1 MESRFKD
8 VCLISLNEVDY
19 RLETDAMILRSVLDG
34 TMKSATQQTMIC
46 VNVVGKK
53 KSLNRF
59 LNFFLVYC

>member
-1 MESRFKD
+1 MESRFKY

-19 RLETDAMILRSVLDG
+19 RLETDAMILRSALDG

-53 KSLNRF
+53 SLN
-59 LNFFLVYC
+59 